1 MLDVTHAPATGAS
14 RNLRESLEQGVADSL
29 DLQLLR
35 RTLKL
40 ETPET
45 TPAPAPEDTEAEPLP
60 EAAPQPFDASLVART
75 ELSLQQR
82 ELELEVTTAPPQQSD
97 PLVLDLAGNGLRT
110 RGLLDP
116 VSFDL
121 NADGRLDQISA
132 PTGDDA
138 LLALDRNGN
147 GRIDDGRELFG
158 DQQGA
163 ANGFSELARFDD
175 NADAWLDATDPGFT
189 RLRLQRVDAAG
200 QQQLQ
205 ALGDAGVAR
214 IALDHRNSDL
224 ALGAYDRIAQLGSFQ
239 FTDGRQGLAADLLLA
254 HR

>member
-1 MLDVTHAPATGAS
+1 MLDVTHAPASGAS

-40 ETPET
+40 ETPEN
-45 TPAPAPEDTEAEPLP
+45 TPVPAAESAEAEPLP
-60 EAAPQPFDASLVART
+60 TTEPQPFDASLVART

-82 ELELEVTTAPPQQSD
+82 ELELEVTAPPQQSD

-132 PTGDDA
+132 PAGDDA
-138 LLALDRNGN
+138 LLALDRDGN

-158 DQQGA
+158 DQHGA
-163 ANGFSELARFDD
+163 ANGFTELARFDD
-175 NADAWLDATDPGFT
+175 NGDGWLDATDAAFA
-189 RLRLQRVDAAG
+189 RLRLLRFDAAG
-200 QQQLQ
+200 EQQLQ
-205 ALGDAGVAR
+205 ALSDAGVAR
-214 IALDHRNSDL
+214 IALNHRNADL

-239 FTDGRQGLAADLLLA
+239 FADGRQGLAADLLLA